1 MVTLKINGKD
11 AKSTWGMSLTHGALA
26 ALMTPPPM
34 KERPSNK
41 SRARN
46 GARPITN
53 PAMEKVDERQISLPV
68 HFVAKDEDDFL
79 TKYESFCEEL
89 KGGHL
94 LLEVTLPS
102 GRTKTFDTYYMSCA
116 SYAHFYGGLAK
127 FLLKVQEY
135 NPANDED

>member
-1 MVTLKINGKD
+1 MVRLSINGKD

-26 ALMTPPPM
+26 SLMTPPPM
-34 KERPSNK
+34 KDRITNK

-79 TKYESFCEEL
+79 AKYEGFCDEL
-89 KGGHL
+89 KGGQI

-102 GRTKTFDTYYMSCA
+102 GRKKTFSTYYLSCTGY
-116 SYAHFYGGLAK
+116 SHFYGGIAK
-127 FLLKVQEY
+127 FILRLQEY
-135 NPANDED
+135 NPANDEE